1 MAVFDGQYKKILEE
15 IYYGGYKY
23 QDPNRKGVERIE
35 ISMINLY
42 CRPSVGFPALTTKE
56 VYFKGAIAE
65 LIFFMS
71 GSTDIRKLWE
81 MGVRFWDKDWAHF
94 HKYSESA
101 ANYLYEGWKSNKE
114 DYKDA
119 SVSKVYDMGKI
130 YSHQWRNANGVD
142 QLFNLVSSMIKT
154 PMSTSLIVNSWNP
167 ADLPDMCLP
176 PCHYSFQVI
185 CQPVNDT
192 YTFNLVWS
200 QRSTDFFLGTPV
212 NIMFYAALAQ
222 VLEIMTGYKCSAVIG
237 ELKNVHIYDNQI
249 NVAKELMFRDP
260 ELHGESKL
268 EIDKSKFKLFLDN
281 PSHLNFNSVIN
292 SLSLQ
297 DFSLVGYNSYPKLKV
312 EMLSY
317 NKKQES

>member
-1 MAVFDGQYKKILEE
+1 MAVFDSQYKKILEE

-35 ISMINLY
+35 IPMINLY

-65 LIFFMS
+65 LLFFMS
-71 GSTDIRKLWE
+71 GSTDIRDLWK

-94 HKYSESA
+94 HNYSEAA
-101 ANYLYEGWKSNKE
+101 ANYLYEGWKENKKE
-114 DYKDA
+114 QKDKSA
-119 SVSKVYDMGKI
+119 SSAYSMGKI
-130 YSHQWRNANGVD
+130 YSYQWRNFNGVD
-142 QLFNLVSSMIKT
+142 QLYNLVSNMIKT
-154 PMSTSLIVNSWNP
+154 PMSTSLIVNSWNV
-167 ADLPDMCLP
+167 ADLPKMCLP
-176 PCHYSFQVI
+176 PCHYSFQVL
-185 CQPVNDT
+185 CQPYDDT
-192 YTFNLVWS
+192 YKFNLVWS

-268 EIDKSKFKLFLDN
+268 EINKSKFKLFLDN
-281 PSHLNFNSVIN
+281 PSLLNFNSVIN

-297 DFSLVGYNSYPKLKV
+297 DFSLVGYHSYPKLKV

-317 NKKQES
+317 N

>member
-1 MAVFDGQYKKILEE
+1 MAVFDGQYKKVLEE

-23 QDPNRKGVERIE
+23 QDPNRDGVERIE

-119 SVSKVYDMGKI
+119 SVSQIYDMGKI

-142 QLFNLVSSMIKT
+142 QLYKLVSSMINT

-176 PCHYSFQVI
+176 PCHYSFQII
-185 CQPVNDT
+185 CQPVKDT

-222 VLEIMTGYKCSAVIG
+222 VLEIMTGYKCAAVIG

-249 NVAKELMFRDP
+249 EVAKELMFRDP

-268 EIDKSKFKLFLDN
+268 VIDKSKFKLFLDN
-281 PSHLNFNSVIN
+281 PSSLNFNSVIN